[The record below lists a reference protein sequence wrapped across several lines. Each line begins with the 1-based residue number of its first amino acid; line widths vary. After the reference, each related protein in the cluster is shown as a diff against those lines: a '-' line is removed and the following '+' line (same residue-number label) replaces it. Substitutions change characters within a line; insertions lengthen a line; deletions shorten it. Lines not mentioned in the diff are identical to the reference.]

1 LETDFAQRNAVSK
14 MRDDILDSIAEDLF
28 TIPPLIGRSI
38 RRKLLRTALAH
49 VREDM
54 SPPHFEIMKTL
65 EEAGTLH
72 VTEISSRLQI
82 PRPQM
87 THLIDKLVTLE
98 MVERQ
103 ADDSDRRTI
112 NIALTRKGKSLL
124 KKHKKIM
131 ESAIKETLS
140 SLTDKELGELSTSLR
155 KVRDILLKLR

>member
-1 LETDFAQRNAVSK
+1 MKTE
-14 MRDDILDSIAEDLF
+14 MLDSIAEDLF

-49 VREDM
+49 IREDI

-72 VTEISSRLQI
+72 VTEIGERLQI

-87 THLIDKLVTLE
+87 THLIDKLVNLD

-103 ADDSDRRTI
+103 ADVRDRRII
-112 NIALTRKGKSLL
+112 NIALTSKSKALL
-124 KKHKKIM
+124 KKHKKIV

-140 SLTDKELGELSTSLR
+140 SLTDKDLEELSTSLR
-155 KVRDILLKLR
+155 KLRDILIKLQ